1 MDKLVRKIEV
11 PLGIKAIEKAGLYI
25 VQKKDLDRLAEV
37 AADAYQDYPLHNWFT
52 KGKYDAKA
60 SKLIMQ
66 ISLKTMTEDAVIY
79 ADSEEINGF
88 AVWLPF
94 GFTGSKT
101 LPFLMNG
108 GLSLIF
114 HSGFGIIGRLL
125 TYETYAM
132 NLKKEFT
139 ENYDWYLYNLSIKK
153 DAQGKGIASKLMR
166 PMLQFCDDERMVAYL
181 ETNKESNVGLYRHY
195 GFDLMKE
202 EQIPKSTVTHY
213 AMVRKPKEQ
222 KWKKRVNIKPSSN
235 KTEANK
241 MQNEKKELLK
251 KFKTVIDDLMDHYEE
266 YTDEEKAQIKEIFQK
281 VAELNTILD
290 KYDIEAK
297 FDWNEYFT
305 LVGQC
310 FDSTPYIF

>member
-1 MDKLVRKIEV
+1 MDKLVRKIEI
-11 PLGIKAIEKAGLYI
+11 PLARKVIEKAGLYI

-94 GFTGSKT
+94 GFAGCKT

-108 GLSLIF
+108 GLRLIL
-114 HSGFGIIGRLL
+114 HSGLDIIGRLL
-125 TYETYAM
+125 TYETYAKK
-132 NLKKEFT
+132 LKKGFT
-139 ENYDWYLYNLSIKK
+139 NNYDWHLYNLSIKK

-166 PMLQFCDDERMVAYL
+166 PMLQFCDDEMMVSYL
-181 ETNKESNVGLYRHY
+181 ETHKETNVSLYQHY

-202 EQIPKSTVTHY
+202 KKIPKTPVTHY
-213 AMVRKPKEQ
+213 AMVRHPQ
-222 KWKKRVNIKPSSN
+222 
-235 KTEANK
+235 
-241 MQNEKKELLK
+241 
-251 KFKTVIDDLMDHYEE
+251 D
-266 YTDEEKAQIKEIFQK
+266 
-281 VAELNTILD
+281 
-290 KYDIEAK
+290 
-297 FDWNEYFT
+297 
-305 LVGQC
+305 
-310 FDSTPYIF
+310 